1 MMPDLTYVPTADLLA
16 ELKSRYPLGMLF
28 AGVYETP
35 NAAEDDLETFQID
48 YANGLTT
55 AIGLAVR
62 ARAWLLGVTFQ
73 PSEAEEPE

>member
-1 MMPDLTYVPTADLLA
+1 MPDLTFIPTDELIT
-16 ELKSRYPLGMLF
+16 ELKQRYPLGLLM

-35 NAAEDDLETFQID
+35 GGSELETFQIE

-62 ARAWLLGVTFQ
+62 ARSWLLAEAMT
-73 PSEAEEPE
+73 PSEEEDRE